1 MGPALALA
9 LWRRLLFREDG
20 RNAEGFSPHRTKTQG
35 GLPPYLR
42 AAQSGDAFRLS
53 EASLGWAAVIILG
66 SHPLWGRAHGMG
78 AGGSPCWSGRI
89 SGDSPPDQG
98 CRGYRL
104 RPRVGRRGDCLLAIY
119 LLAICCLFLTI
130 VIYMLYN
137 IFLGGFV
144 MLSFCP
150 IVLLLGYQFSIYP

>member
-1 MGPALALA
+1 
-9 LWRRLLFREDG
+9 
-20 RNAEGFSPHRTKTQG
+20 
-35 GLPPYLR
+35 
-42 AAQSGDAFRLS
+42 
-53 EASLGWAAVIILG
+53 
-66 SHPLWGRAHGMG
+66 MG

-89 SGDSPPDQG
+89 SGDSPPAQD

-119 LLAICCLFLTI
+119 LLAICCLFLTT

-144 MLSFCP
+144 MLSICP
-150 IVLLLGYQFSIYP
+150 IVLLLRYQFCIYP

>member
-1 MGPALALA
+1 
-9 LWRRLLFREDG
+9 
-20 RNAEGFSPHRTKTQG
+20 
-35 GLPPYLR
+35 
-42 AAQSGDAFRLS
+42 
-53 EASLGWAAVIILG
+53 
-66 SHPLWGRAHGMG
+66 MG
-78 AGGSPCWSGRI
+78 AGGSPCRSGRI
-89 SGDSPPDQG
+89 SGDSPPAQD

-104 RPRVGRRGDCLLAIY
+104 RPWVGRRGDCPLAIY

-144 MLSFCP
+144 MLSNCP

>member
-1 MGPALALA
+1 MAERPQGATSVPDRATPTRKQAIIFRA
-9 LWRRLLFREDG
+9 VWRQPRGGGFPPPKLLG
-20 RNAEGFSPHRTKTQG
+20 A
-35 GLPPYLR
+35 
-42 AAQSGDAFRLS
+42 
-53 EASLGWAAVIILG
+53 
-66 SHPLWGRAHGMG
+66 HPLGEGARVMG
-78 AGGSPCWSGRI
+78 AIGSPCRSGRI
-89 SGDSPPDQG
+89 SGDSPPAQD

-104 RPRVGRRGDCLLAIY
+104 RPWEGRRGDCQLAIY

-144 MLSFCP
+144 MLSNCP

>member
-1 MGPALALA
+1 
-9 LWRRLLFREDG
+9 
-20 RNAEGFSPHRTKTQG
+20 
-35 GLPPYLR
+35 
-42 AAQSGDAFRLS
+42 
-53 EASLGWAAVIILG
+53 
-66 SHPLWGRAHGMG
+66 MG
-78 AGGSPCWSGRI
+78 AGGSPCGVAGRAALPW
-89 SGDSPPDQG
+89 DPPLPSR
-98 CRGYRL
+98 RGYRL